1 MMFYFKPVY
10 VIFLFCSKFY
20 KIPPIRAVGSH
31 WYVDLI
37 SLLNKIV
44 DNLKTAIIILLSVA
58 SGLSMSCTKV
68 RCVLVDVY
76 ELCGK

>member
-1 MMFYFKPVY
+1 MMFYFKPAY

-37 SLLNKIV
+37 SLLNEVV
-44 DNLKTAIIILLSVA
+44 DNLKTAIIIFLSVA
-58 SGLSMSCTKV
+58 SGLSMSCIKV

-76 ELCGK
+76 ELCEK